1 MLNVKLERYIVGL
14 HALLHGVFTFIYIY
28 IYILINLLH
37 FFKFDKVIEIFFFFI
52 NKIGHMIYCC

>member
-1 MLNVKLERYIVGL
+1 MHSCMGS
-14 HALLHGVFTFIYIY
+14 LLLY

-37 FFKFDKVIEIFFFFI
+37 FFKFDKVIEIFFFFL